1 MCDRKRRLPSP
12 TKAPGAVANQT
23 RKAGI
28 LYHIPEMVKSM
39 KNSLKEQYGERF
51 LTEEEFGE
59 LELNEDVD
67 RIENNGISGINPS
80 WIWYT
85 CYMVD
90 GTEFDFYG

>member
-1 MCDRKRRLPSP
+1 M
-12 TKAPGAVANQT
+12 
-23 RKAGI
+23 
-28 LYHIPEMVKSM
+28 
-39 KNSLKEQYGERF
+39 
-51 LTEEEFGE
+51 TEEEFGE